1 MKIILVLCWVF
12 LLVYIVTTRAK
23 RNNEISKVVDAP
35 FNMDFVGGV
44 NSTNII
50 DTAKF
55 DASTVVRV
63 KNFCVSY
70 FSVLQPEP
78 IKKLFLF
85 FSVTL
90 VAIYYINS
98 YFFRKDLVAFVL
110 IAEPFLFILFIV
122 KLKNLRIKKFK
133 DDFPDALNLLTGAVS
148 SGQSIMHAFEYVGK
162 QLDNEIGREFKVMAE
177 RLLIGESADEVLK
190 RSSLRFPYTEYFFFV
205 SAVRINLVRGGQ
217 LKEVLA
223 RINKLMFMSRSI
235 EKKRDALTSEA
246 RASAKI
252 VAFLPVV
259 FLVILRF
266 TSPENYNFVMF
277 EDAGQP
283 IFYYVIISEI
293 IGFICIWFIIRGV
306 D

>member
-1 MKIILVLCWVF
+1 MKIILILCWVF
-12 LLVYIVTTRAK
+12 FLVYIFTARVK
-23 RNNEISKVVDAP
+23 RSEKISKFVDVP
-35 FNMDFVGGV
+35 FNMDFVDDV
-44 NSTNII
+44 NSTNVI

-55 DASTVVRV
+55 ELSAAV
-63 KNFCVSY
+63 KIKIFFVSY
-70 FSVLQPEP
+70 FSLLQPEP
-78 IKKLFLF
+78 IKKIFIF
-85 FSVTL
+85 FSITL
-90 VAIYYINS
+90 IALYYVNEF
-98 YFFRKDLVAFVL
+98 FFRMDLVAFML
-110 IAEPFLFILFIV
+110 ILEPFLFVLFIF
-122 KLKNLRIKKFK
+122 KLKSIRIEKFK
-133 DDFPDALNLLTGAVS
+133 NDFPDALNLMAGAVS

-162 QLDNEIGREFKVMAE
+162 RIENEIGREFKIIAE
-177 RLLIGESADEVLK
+177 RLSIGESVDEVLR
-190 RSSLRFPYTEYFFFV
+190 RSSLHFPYTEYFFFV
-205 SAVRINLVRGGQ
+205 SAIRINLTRGGQ
-217 LKEVLA
+217 LKDVLSK
-223 RINKLMFMSRSI
+223 INKLMFMTRSI

-277 EDAGQP
+277 EDAGKP